1 MKILLASIEKFL
13 IKEGYSHLGIPRDK
27 LRIGRVTTAIKGSQD
42 ESFKAYMEEYKQEM
56 INEGIYFEEIDIK
69 DKSTEEIYTFFED
82 KNVIQ
87 VEGGSP
93 FYLLK
98 YARAVGFDNIVKNLL
113 DKGLVYVGCSTG
125 SYLMSPSFVL
135 ATMKKGRNLYGI
147 TDFSA
152 YGYVSYLVRPHYKNT
167 MDDDLREMMKK
178 IGNRIRLITNEQ
190 AILIEDGKETFIG
203 GPEIML
209 H

>member
-42 ESFKAYMEEYKQEM
+42 ESFKTYMEEYKQDM
-56 INEGIYFEEIDIK
+56 IKEGIYFEEIDIK
-69 DKSTEEIYTFFED
+69 DKLTEEIYTFFED

-135 ATMKKGRNLYGI
+135 QTMKKGRNLYGI

-152 YGYVSYLVRPHYKNT
+152 YGHVSYLVRPHYKNT

-178 IGNRIRLITNEQ
+178 IGNRIRLITDEQ

>member
-42 ESFKAYMEEYKQEM
+42 GSFKTYMEEYKQDM
-56 INEGIYFEEIDIK
+56 IKEGIYFEEIDIK

-135 ATMKKGRNLYGI
+135 AIMKKGRNLYGI